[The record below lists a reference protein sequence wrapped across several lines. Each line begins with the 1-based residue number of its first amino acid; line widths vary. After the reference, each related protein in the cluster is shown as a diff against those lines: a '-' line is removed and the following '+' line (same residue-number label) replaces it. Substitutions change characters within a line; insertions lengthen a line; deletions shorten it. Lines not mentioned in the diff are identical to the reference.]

1 LGEIILGSVV
11 GIVVA
16 VEDELSE
23 LTSPGWLVLVATA
36 MLDPTESDLALSV
49 PVGLILWGAVV
60 ESAEDVT
67 KGVTESVP
75 EVLAIAGVIAG
86 VVLFAVM
93 GAGGA
98 EELSVDTGTTETPV
112 FDVGSEVGLGVTDG
126 TVELTLGAAEG
137 AKDEVLETLGGSDVV
152 LDAVKDATTP
162 VAEVPWLT
170 AEVATEVPWLTTEL
184 ATEVPW
190 STTELATEVPW
201 LTTELATEVPWLT
214 TKLVA
219 EVPWLTAELAADVT
233 WLMTEP
239 VADVTWLVRELTND
253 DSPASGSLVVVVV
266 VVAEVPGSVL
276 VPVLVPVAALVSVG
290 SLVVVVVPVADDCP
304 SEPVVVLPPVVVV
317 VDELPAPTV
326 TPTDTD
332 TETPVPPTDTAP
344 PTTTVSDVVSLE
356 ETVFA
361 VEVGAVV
368 LRNGP
373 TCLLIS
379 LGK

>member
-112 FDVGSEVGLGVTDG
+112 FDVGG

-137 AKDEVLETLGGSDVV
+137 AKDEVLETLGGSNVV

-170 AEVATEVPWLTTEL
+170 AELATEVPWLTTEL

-253 DSPASGSLVVVVV
+253 DSAASGSLVVVVV